1 MNYLILSC
9 YDSMY
14 RSEALVISE
23 DKMDY
28 YYLKEDERKQLM
40 DEDKCWFDMD
50 NVKDYL
56 NRHDLLPCNVIDC
69 TDGTADITYIDE
81 HSC

>member
-23 DKMDY
+23 KKMDY
-28 YYLKEDERKQLM
+28 YYLSEDDRKQLM
-40 DEDKCWFDMD
+40 DEDAMWFDMD
-50 NVKDYL
+50 NVRDYL
-56 NRHDLLPCNVIDC
+56 KRNNLLPCNVIDC
-69 TDGTADITYIDE
+69 TDGTADITYVDE